1 MSDLRFLKIHINYL
15 TAAPILEILLEPE
28 AVANPFSF
36 YSSMESYIAYYRQA
50 FLQSYRLRKGGEVGG
65 KLRYPFVKGL
75 GELLP
80 LAGHEVKNLPLFR
93 ALGGN
98 VSYVLGSLK
107 SEGGML
113 PMKLF
118 PNWKI
123 GLDPNIHED
132 YELLTKF
139 NCSPL
144 VRIYPYGIASYQI
157 KTSLVSERGI
167 DLEKLIT
174 LMRSITDQPLF
185 ATHRGKFNASS
196 LARRFHEIILSDFLI
211 QAHRREDLAFSPI
224 HRIVTI
230 SSIDGKLSPDSNRKE
245 LAAMVGLEPRWS
257 RLSKSYVEKHLGR
270 SFEGLYEDQF
280 FFFHPS
286 CAIIYPSSPAEKP
299 EFDSYV
305 KRCLRSNFSSIV
317 ETATLQSQL
326 ASALGQPLRGL
337 LDEAPY
343 SLERKAE
350 LQVLL
355 DRIRGAEWLLNG
367 SWALR
372 LKGAHEDF
380 FHVVEEMIGL
390 EGRAEKALNTLKELD
405 LNFKR

>member
-1 MSDLRFLKIHINYL
+1 
-15 TAAPILEILLEPE
+15 
-28 AVANPFSF
+28 
-36 YSSMESYIAYYRQA
+36 
-50 FLQSYRLRKGGEVGG
+50 
-65 KLRYPFVKGL
+65 
-75 GELLP
+75 
-80 LAGHEVKNLPLFR
+80 
-93 ALGGN
+93 
-98 VSYVLGSLK
+98 
-107 SEGGML
+107 
-113 PMKLF
+113 
-118 PNWKI
+118 
-123 GLDPNIHED
+123 
-132 YELLTKF
+132 
-139 NCSPL
+139 
-144 VRIYPYGIASYQI
+144 
-157 KTSLVSERGI
+157 
-167 DLEKLIT
+167 
-174 LMRSITDQPLF
+174 
-185 ATHRGKFNASS
+185 
-196 LARRFHEIILSDFLI
+196 
-211 QAHRREDLAFSPI
+211 
-224 HRIVTI
+224 
-230 SSIDGKLSPDSNRKE
+230 
-245 LAAMVGLEPRWS
+245 MVGLEPRWS

-390 EGRAEKALNTLKELD
+390 EGRAEKALNTLKELRLKLQEVIPTLSISEQVELGRIVESLD
-405 LNFKR
+405 EISRVCRVFVSENPIQLSEQVNIGRALMNNAENTRNNLMAAINQYIELQHQPFASQQDIFKLKTYIYQLVLTNYRTEILPRFQDFTKQILSKEDEIRKIVDEKRAKGISVPSPAEADRALSEAKTELVSATREDVTTSQTFPDIAGFASKAKPYVEKLIKTAQIVLTVIGLVA

>member
-174 LMRSITDQPLF
+174 LMRSITDHIRHCLPLTEASLMLRPWREGSMRLF
-185 ATHRGKFNASS
+185 SATSS
-196 LARRFHEIILSDFLI
+196 FRLTGARILHSL
-211 QAHRREDLAFSPI
+211 P
-224 HRIVTI
+224 
-230 SSIDGKLSPDSNRKE
+230 SI
-245 LAAMVGLEPRWS
+245 
-257 RLSKSYVEKHLGR
+257 
-270 SFEGLYEDQF
+270 
-280 FFFHPS
+280 
-286 CAIIYPSSPAEKP
+286 
-299 EFDSYV
+299 
-305 KRCLRSNFSSIV
+305 
-317 ETATLQSQL
+317 
-326 ASALGQPLRGL
+326 
-337 LDEAPY
+337 
-343 SLERKAE
+343 
-350 LQVLL
+350 
-355 DRIRGAEWLLNG
+355 G
-367 SWALR
+367 S
-372 LKGAHEDF
+372 
-380 FHVVEEMIGL
+380 
-390 EGRAEKALNTLKELD
+390 
-405 LNFKR
+405 